1 MTVYRLSLVWVLL
14 TSYEDHGLLGLGC
27 CMWVSEVSAFV
38 SLFGEMVPFLKRGH
52 SVLFSSLLLFVC
64 HVIVISR
71 SGKEKR
77 SHSSSTVVSE
87 IDVDLLKLSSE
98 MKLVMSLI
106 NPAST
111 YMDLNIGI
119 TLWLDAGGDG
129 CLQDETG
136 SDDTFDHAK

>member
-1 MTVYRLSLVWVLL
+1 MRHQ
-14 TSYEDHGLLGLGC
+14 E
-27 CMWVSEVSAFV
+27 
-38 SLFGEMVPFLKRGH
+38 
-52 SVLFSSLLLFVC
+52 
-64 HVIVISR
+64 
-71 SGKEKR
+71 
-77 SHSSSTVVSE
+77 E
-87 IDVDLLKLSSE
+87 IDADLLKLTSE
-98 MKLVMSLI
+98 TKHVMSLI

>member
-1 MTVYRLSLVWVLL
+1 MVLL
-14 TSYEDHGLLGLGC
+14 NVPSLSKILG
-27 CMWVSEVSAFV
+27 
-38 SLFGEMVPFLKRGH
+38 
-52 SVLFSSLLLFVC
+52 SSHERNYAIWKLV
-64 HVIVISR
+64 
-71 SGKEKR
+71 
-77 SHSSSTVVSE
+77 E